1 MTEGKKRGRLM
12 NSFEQHYQDLL
23 RFLFRRTGDV
33 EEAADLAHDTYVRL
47 TNVADSVV
55 ENDKAYIF
63 RVAGNLALDMHRRSG
78 RRAVWLSD
86 EEPRE
91 DIADPHPSQE
101 QHVIDR
107 DRLASMDAALNNL
120 PPKARLALLMVRV
133 DGLRYVE
140 IAERLNISV
149 SMVSKYVTQ
158 AVQHCRDHVRQT
170 DE

>member
-1 MTEGKKRGRLM
+1 MTEGKKRGRLI

-47 TNVADSVV
+47 TNVADSIV

-86 EEPRE
+86 EEPGE
-91 DIADPHPSQE
+91 GIADPQPSQE
-101 QHVIDR
+101 QHVIDQ
-107 DRLASMDAALNNL
+107 DRLAAMDAALSNL

-149 SMVSKYVTQ
+149 SMVSKYVTL
-158 AVQHCRDHVRQT
+158 AVQHCRDHIRQD

>member
-1 MTEGKKRGRLM
+1 MTEGKKRGRLI
-12 NSFEQHYQDLL
+12 NSFERHYQDLL

-47 TNVADSVV
+47 TNVADSLV

-86 EEPRE
+86 EEPGE
-91 DIADPHPSQE
+91 DIADPQPSQE
-101 QHVIDR
+101 QHVIDQ
-107 DRLASMDAALNNL
+107 DRLASMDAALSSL

-158 AVQHCRDHVRQT
+158 AVQHCRDHVRQN

>member
-1 MTEGKKRGRLM
+1 MTEGKKRGRLI
-12 NSFEQHYQDLL
+12 NSFERHYQDLL

-86 EEPRE
+86 EEPGE
-91 DIADPHPSQE
+91 
-101 QHVIDR
+101 VTC
-107 DRLASMDAALNNL
+107 
-120 PPKARLALLMVRV
+120 PPEM
-133 DGLRYVE
+133 
-140 IAERLNISV
+140 
-149 SMVSKYVTQ
+149 
-158 AVQHCRDHVRQT
+158 
-170 DE
+170 

>member
-1 MTEGKKRGRLM
+1 SMSAVVSAE
-12 NSFEQHYQDLL
+12 D
-23 RFLFRRTGDV
+23 RFPTS
-33 EEAADLAHDTYVRL
+33 ASNL
-47 TNVADSVV
+47 TNVADSIV

-86 EEPRE
+86 EEPGE
-91 DIADPHPSQE
+91 GIADPQPSQE
-101 QHVIDR
+101 QHVIDQ
-107 DRLASMDAALNNL
+107 DRLAAMDAALSSL

-149 SMVSKYVTQ
+149 SMVSKYVTL
-158 AVQHCRDHVRQT
+158 AVQHCRDHVRQD

>member
-1 MTEGKKRGRLM
+1 MTEGKKRGRLI
-12 NSFEQHYQDLL
+12 NSFERHYQDLL

-86 EEPRE
+86 EEPGE
-91 DIADPHPSQE
+91 DIADPQPSQE
-101 QHVIDR
+101 QHVIDQE
-107 DRLASMDAALNNL
+107 RLASMDVAFILRTHSSRNKMKLAA
-120 PPKARLALLMVRV
+120 MS
-133 DGLRYVE
+133 
-140 IAERLNISV
+140 IADTNV
-149 SMVSKYVTQ
+149 
-158 AVQHCRDHVRQT
+158 
-170 DE
+170 